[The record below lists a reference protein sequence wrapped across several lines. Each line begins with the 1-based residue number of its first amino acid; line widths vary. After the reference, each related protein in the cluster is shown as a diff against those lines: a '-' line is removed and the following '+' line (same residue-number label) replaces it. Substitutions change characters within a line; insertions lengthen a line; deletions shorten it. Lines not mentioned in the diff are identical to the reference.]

1 MQFDGGSVQVE
12 GERVGPGDVLQPQ
25 PPRLLA
31 QRLFSGH
38 GPGLSCLL
46 VLVLVLGVEE
56 LLLLG
61 GGRGGAQAV
70 QERGHGLNLNTTLAI
85 YMSRVKWS
93 SESVMSQ

>member
-1 MQFDGGSVQVE
+1 
-12 GERVGPGDVLQPQ
+12 
-25 PPRLLA
+25 
-31 QRLFSGH
+31 
-38 GPGLSCLL
+38 

-70 QERGHGLNLNTTLAI
+70 QERGHGSNLNTTLAI

-93 SESVMSQ
+93 SE